1 MKISSKE
8 LEASKV
14 RVIVDKNPVATSFEK
29 WKGSVDYLF
38 SQLSFIR
45 KSN

>member
-29 WKGSVDYLF
+29 WEGSVDYLI
-38 SQLSFIR
+38 SQLGFVR
-45 KSN
+45 NSN